1 MTAEIVIV
9 DMQISNLASVLQALQ
24 QIGAPSHDFATP
36 ENILSARAILL
47 PGVGAFGD
55 GMASLRQKQLDDPIR
70 RAAQRGTPIFGIC
83 LGMQLL
89 AHHSEEFGSHSGLG
103 LLEGRVTR
111 LNPTEKDFRVPN
123 IGWCDVRATR
133 PSTLFPK
140 AEAGCY
146 YHVHSYHFV
155 PRDKSVTTGT
165 IDYSGTP
172 HVVAIEAGNLFG
184 VQFHPEK
191 SQDDGLRVLANF
203 FSALP
208 TLRRAS

>member
-1 MTAEIVIV
+1 MTDKIVIV

-24 QIGAPSHDFATP
+24 QIGAPSHGLATP
-36 ENILSARAILL
+36 ENIPTADAILL

-55 GMASLRQKQLDDPIR
+55 GMAGLRQKKLDEPIR
-70 RAAQRGTPIFGIC
+70 QAARRGTPIFGIC

-89 AHHSEEFGSHSGLG
+89 AQHSEEFGLHSGLG
-103 LLEGRVTR
+103 LLEGHVTR
-111 LNPTEKDFRVPN
+111 LKPTEKEFRVPN
-123 IGWCDVRATR
+123 IGWCDVTATR

-140 AEAGCY
+140 AAAGCY
-146 YHVHSYHFV
+146 YHVHSYHLV
-155 PRDKSVTTGT
+155 PRDKSVATGT

-172 HVVAIEAGNLFG
+172 HVVAVEAGNLFG

-191 SQDDGLRVLANF
+191 SQDDGLRVLASF

-208 TLRRAS
+208 GLRRTN

>member
-1 MTAEIVIV
+1 MTGGIVIV

-24 QIGAPSHDFATP
+24 QIGAPPHVFATP
-36 ENILSARAILL
+36 ENIRSARAILL

-55 GMASLRQKQLDDPIR
+55 GMASLQQKQLVDPIR
-70 RAAQRGTPIFGIC
+70 QAAKRGTPVLGIC

-89 AHHSEEFGSHSGLG
+89 AHHSEEFGLHAGLG
-103 LLEGRVTR
+103 LIEGHVTR
-111 LNPTEKDFRVPN
+111 LQPGGAGFRVPN
-123 IGWCDVRATR
+123 IGWCDVTATR
-133 PSTLFPK
+133 PSTLFPNSS
-140 AEAGCY
+140 AGCY

-165 IDYSGTP
+165 IDYSGAP

-191 SQDDGLRVLANF
+191 SQDDGLRVLASF

-208 TLRRAS
+208 RLQRAG

>member
-1 MTAEIVIV
+1 MTGDIVIV

-24 QIGAPSHDFATP
+24 QIGAPPHVFATP
-36 ENILSARAILL
+36 ENIRSARAILL

-55 GMASLRQKQLDDPIR
+55 GMASLQQKQLVDPIR
-70 RAAQRGTPIFGIC
+70 QAAKRGTPVLGIC

-89 AHHSEEFGSHSGLG
+89 AHHSEEFGLHAGLG
-103 LLEGRVTR
+103 LIEGHVTR
-111 LNPTEKDFRVPN
+111 LQPGGAGFRVPN
-123 IGWCDVRATR
+123 IGWCDVTATR
-133 PSTLFPK
+133 PSTLFPNSS
-140 AEAGCY
+140 AGCY

-155 PRDKSVTTGT
+155 PRDKSVATGT
-165 IDYSGTP
+165 IDYSDAP

-191 SQDDGLRVLANF
+191 SQDDGLRVLASF

-208 TLRRAS
+208 RLQRAG